1 MKKIWKTILC
11 GALTLTTLLSLTAC
25 TKETVINA
33 YDIAVKNG
41 FVGTEQEWLQSLH
54 GADGED
60 GKDLKIEDIYA
71 WAVEEQKFTG
81 SYQDFLKMLGL
92 EVNEDNNTE
101 TIAKNITSTVE
112 NCCIL
117 RDSW

>member
-60 GKDLKIEDIYA
+60 GKARTGTIPLCDDSRMASPAPAQLHRNK
-71 WAVEEQKFTG
+71 EQALRLLPRQAARHLLIPTEPF
-81 SYQDFLKMLGL
+81 QVLQFL
-92 EVNEDNNTE
+92 
-101 TIAKNITSTVE
+101 
-112 NCCIL
+112 
-117 RDSW
+117 